1 MAQRPVFVVSAEVPH
16 FKKELIT
23 FQFFSGFA
31 QSQKRK
37 SIESLHTTFLQT
49 HPQERVLEI
58 SSMSEDEIGVKLS
71 AFNLEIKTLDGRRYS
86 VESAFQ
92 SSKVFEHGGPYK
104 DLLGKSSR
112 EAKKDSRLK
121 TSGALKAFYFSNKQF
136 SLQPETYFYNWLY
149 IHALDLHPELS
160 DKIMEY
166 TAFTDIAFN
175 PEKAKNCQAC
185 AAAVYVSLKK
195 SGMLAEALE
204 DPKAFLQIVYGIDSR
219 EKEKGASN
227 TNEQITMW

>member
-1 MAQRPVFVVSAEVPH
+1 MAQRPVFVASAEVPH
-16 FKKELIT
+16 FKKELVT

-31 QSQKRK
+31 QSQKRR
-37 SIESLHTTFLQT
+37 SIESLHTAFLQA

-58 SSMSEDEIGVKLS
+58 SSMSKDEIGVKLS
-71 AFNLEIKTLDGRRYS
+71 AFNLDIKTLNGRRYS

-104 DLLGKSSR
+104 DLLDKSSR
-112 EAKKDSRLK
+112 DAKKDPRLK

-136 SLQPETYFYNWLY
+136 PLQPETYFYNWLY

-175 PEKAKNCQAC
+175 SEKAKNCQAC

-195 SGMLAEALE
+195 SGILLEALE
-204 DPKAFLQIVYGIDSR
+204 NPKAFLRVVYGVDDLPQ
-219 EKEKGASN
+219 EEPEDYDQTAL
-227 TNEQITMW
+227 W